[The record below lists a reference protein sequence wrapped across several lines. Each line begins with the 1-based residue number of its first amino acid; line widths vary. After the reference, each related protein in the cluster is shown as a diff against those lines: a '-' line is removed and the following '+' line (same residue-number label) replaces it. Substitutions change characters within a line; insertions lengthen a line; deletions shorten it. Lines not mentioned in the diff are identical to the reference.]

1 MANFLD
7 DIMGM
12 LSTDIGIDLGTCNT
26 LVCVKG
32 EGIILSEPSVVAV
45 HKGTNKVLLNGQAV
59 GNVAKEMLGK
69 TPGGISAV
77 RPLKN
82 GVISDFDLAEA
93 LIRYFIQ
100 KVRTYKGWK
109 LIKPRVAIS
118 IPSGISTVEKRAVI
132 NSAERAGARRI
143 FLVVE
148 PIAAAIGVGLP
159 IQEPIAN
166 MIVDIGGGTTEV
178 AVISLG
184 GIVTFKSI
192 RVAGDEM
199 DDAIVQ
205 HMKSTYNL
213 LIGEQM
219 AERIKVTIG
228 SGAPLEK
235 ELTMEVGGR
244 DMVAARPRKVIVNSE
259 EIREA
264 LKKPIDAIL
273 GAIRETLEKTPPEL
287 SADLINYGLTMV
299 GGGSLLRGID
309 KNISK
314 EIQIP
319 VRVDEDPLTAVAK
332 GTGIVLENLDLVQES
347 LESGEDLM

>member
-1 MANFLD
+1 MANFID

-100 KVRTYKGWK
+100 KVRMYKGWK
-109 LIKPRVAIS
+109 LIRPRVAIS

-148 PIAAAIGVGLP
+148 PIAAAIGVGMP
-159 IQEPIAN
+159 IQEPVAN
-166 MIVDIGGGTTEV
+166 MIVDVGGGTTEV

-199 DDAIVQ
+199 DEAIIL
-205 HMKSTYNL
+205 HMKNTYNL

-228 SGAPLEK
+228 AASPLDK

-244 DMVAARPRKVIVNSE
+244 DLVAARPRKVIVNSE

-264 LKKPIDAIL
+264 LKKPIDAIME
-273 GAIRETLEKTPPEL
+273 AIKETLEKTPPEL

-309 KNISK
+309 KAISK

-319 VRVDEDPLTAVAK
+319 VKVDEDPLTAVAK
-332 GTGIVLENLDLVQES
+332 GTGIVLENLDLIQES
-347 LESGEDLM
+347 LECGEDLL

>member
-100 KVRTYKGWK
+100 KVRMYKGWK

-159 IQEPIAN
+159 IQEPVAN
-166 MIVDIGGGTTEV
+166 MIVDVGGGTTEV

-199 DDAIVQ
+199 DEAIIQ

-228 SGAPLEK
+228 AASPLDK

-244 DMVAARPRKVIVNSE
+244 DLIAARPRKVIVNSE

-273 GAIRETLEKTPPEL
+273 DAIKETLEKTPPEL
-287 SADLINYGLTMV
+287 SADLINYGLVMV

-309 KNISK
+309 KAISK

-319 VRVDEDPLTAVAK
+319 VRIDEDPLTAVAK
-332 GTGIVLENLDLVQES
+332 GTGIVLENLDLIQES
-347 LESGEDLM
+347 LESGEDLL

>member
-1 MANFLD
+1 MANFID

-100 KVRTYKGWK
+100 KVRMYKGWK
-109 LIKPRVAIS
+109 LIRPRVAIS

-148 PIAAAIGVGLP
+148 PIAAAIGVGMP

-166 MIVDIGGGTTEV
+166 MIVDVGGGTTEV

-199 DDAIVQ
+199 DEAIIQ
-205 HMKSTYNL
+205 HMKTTYNL

-228 SGAPLEK
+228 AASPLDK

-244 DMVAARPRKVIVNSE
+244 DLVAARPRKVIVNSE
-259 EIREA
+259 EIRGA
-264 LKKPIDAIL
+264 LKKPIDAIME
-273 GAIRETLEKTPPEL
+273 AIKETLEKTPPEL

-309 KNISK
+309 KAISK

-319 VRVDEDPLTAVAK
+319 VKVDEDPLTAVAK
-332 GTGIVLENLDLVQES
+332 GTGIVLENLDLIQES
-347 LESGEDLM
+347 LESGEDLL

>member
-1 MANFLD
+1 MANFID

-100 KVRTYKGWK
+100 KVKMYKGWK
-109 LIKPRVAIS
+109 LIRPRVAIS

-148 PIAAAIGVGLP
+148 PIAAAIGVGMP
-159 IQEPIAN
+159 IQEPVAN
-166 MIVDIGGGTTEV
+166 MIVDVGGGTTEV

-199 DDAIVQ
+199 DEAIIQ
-205 HMKSTYNL
+205 HMKTTYNL

-219 AERIKVTIG
+219 SEKIKVTIG
-228 SGAPLEK
+228 SAAPLDK

-244 DMVAARPRKVIVNSE
+244 DLVAARPRKVIVNSE
-259 EIREA
+259 EIRGA
-264 LKKPIDAIL
+264 LKKPIDAIMD
-273 GAIRETLEKTPPEL
+273 AIKETLEKTPPEL

-309 KNISK
+309 KTISK

-319 VRVDEDPLTAVAK
+319 VKIAEDPMTAVAK
-332 GTGIVLENLDLVQES
+332 GTGIVLENLDLIQES
-347 LESGEDLM
+347 LECGEDLM

>member
-45 HKGTNKVLLNGQAV
+45 HKGTNKVLLGGQAV

-69 TPGGISAV
+69 TPGGITAV
-77 RPLKN
+77 RPLRN
-82 GVISDFDLAEA
+82 GVISDFDMAEA

-100 KVRTYKGWK
+100 KVRNYKGWK

-132 NSAERAGARRI
+132 NSAERAGARKI

-148 PIAAAIGVGLP
+148 PIAAAIGVGMP
-159 IQEPIAN
+159 IQEPVAN

-199 DDAIVQ
+199 DDAIIQ
-205 HMKSTYNL
+205 HMKGTYNL

-228 SGAPLEK
+228 AGWPLDK

-273 GAIRETLEKTPPEL
+273 EAIKETLEKTPPEL
-287 SADLINYGLTMV
+287 SADLINYGMTMV

-309 KNISK
+309 KAIAK

-319 VRVDEDPLTAVAK
+319 VKVDADPLTAVAK
-332 GTGIVLENLDLVQES
+332 GTGIVLENLDQIQES

>member
-45 HKGTNKVLLNGQAV
+45 HKGTNKVLLDGKAV

-69 TPGGISAV
+69 TPGGITTV
-77 RPLKN
+77 RPLRN
-82 GVISDFDLAEA
+82 GVISDFDMAEA

-100 KVRTYKGWK
+100 KVRDYKGWK

-132 NSAERAGARRI
+132 NSAERAGARKI

-166 MIVDIGGGTTEV
+166 MIVDVGGGTTEV

-184 GIVTFKSI
+184 GIVSFKSI

-199 DDAIVQ
+199 DEAIIG
-205 HMKSTYNL
+205 HMKNTYNL

-219 AERIKVTIG
+219 AERIKITIG
-228 SGAPLEK
+228 SAWPLDK

-244 DMVAARPRKVIVNSE
+244 DLVAARPRKVIVNSE

-273 GAIRETLEKTPPEL
+273 QAIKETLEKTPPEL
-287 SADLINYGLTMV
+287 SADLINCGLTMV
-299 GGGSLLRGID
+299 GGGSTLRGID
-309 KNISK
+309 KTIAR

-319 VRVDEDPLTAVAK
+319 VKIDEDPLTAVAK
-332 GTGIVLENLDLVQES
+332 GTGIVLENLDLIQES

>member
-1 MANFLD
+1 MANFID
-7 DIMGM
+7 DLMGM

-100 KVRTYKGWK
+100 KVRMYKGWK
-109 LIKPRVAIS
+109 LIRPRVAIS

-148 PIAAAIGVGLP
+148 PIAAAIGVGMP

-166 MIVDIGGGTTEV
+166 MIVDVGGGTTEV

-199 DDAIVQ
+199 DEAIIQ
-205 HMKSTYNL
+205 HMKTTYNL

-228 SGAPLEK
+228 AASPLDK

-244 DMVAARPRKVIVNSE
+244 DLVAARPRKVIVNSE
-259 EIREA
+259 EIRGA
-264 LKKPIDAIL
+264 LKKPIDAIME
-273 GAIRETLEKTPPEL
+273 AIKETLEKTPPEL

-309 KNISK
+309 KAISK

-319 VRVDEDPLTAVAK
+319 VKVDEDPLTAVAK
-332 GTGIVLENLDLVQES
+332 GTGIVLENLDLIQES
-347 LESGEDLM
+347 LESGEDLL

>member
-100 KVRTYKGWK
+100 KVRVYKGWK
-109 LIKPRVAIS
+109 LIRPRVAIS

-166 MIVDIGGGTTEV
+166 MIVDVGGGTTEV

-199 DDAIVQ
+199 DEAIIQ
-205 HMKSTYNL
+205 HMKTTYNL

-219 AERIKVTIG
+219 AEKIKVTIG
-228 SGAPLEK
+228 AAAPLDK

-244 DMVAARPRKVIVNSE
+244 DLVAARPRKVIVNSE

-264 LKKPIDAIL
+264 LKKPIDAIME
-273 GAIRETLEKTPPEL
+273 AIKETLEKTPPEL

-309 KNISK
+309 KTISK

-319 VRVDEDPLTAVAK
+319 VKVDEDPLTAVAK
-332 GTGIVLENLDLVQES
+332 GTGIVLENLDLIQES
-347 LESGEDLM
+347 LESGEDLL

>member
-1 MANFLD
+1 MANFID
-7 DIMGM
+7 DFFSMF
-12 LSTDIGIDLGTCNT
+12 STDIGIDLGTCNT

-32 EGIILSEPSVVAV
+32 EGVIITEPSVVAV
-45 HKGTNKVLLNGQAV
+45 KKGTNKVLLNGQAV

-69 TPGGISAV
+69 TPGGIMAV
-77 RPLKN
+77 RPLRE

-100 KVRTYKGWK
+100 KVRQHKGWK

-132 NSAERAGARRI
+132 NSAERAGARKI
-143 FLVVE
+143 YLVLE
-148 PIAAAIGVGLP
+148 PIAAAIGIGLP
-159 IQEPIAN
+159 IQEPIAS
-166 MIVDIGGGTTEV
+166 MVADIGGGTTEV

-184 GIVTFKSI
+184 GIVTSKSI

-199 DDAIVQ
+199 DMAIIQ
-205 HMKSTYNL
+205 HMKTTYNL

-219 AERIKVTIG
+219 AERVKITIG
-228 SGAPLEK
+228 SAFPLEK
-235 ELTMEVGGR
+235 EITMEVGGR
-244 DMVAARPRKVIVNSE
+244 DLVAARPRKIIVNSE

-264 LKKPIDAIL
+264 LKKPIDLIIQAIK
-273 GAIRETLEKTPPEL
+273 ETLEKTPPEL
-287 SADLINYGLTMV
+287 SADLINQGLMMV

-309 KNISK
+309 KAISK

-319 VRVDEDPLTAVAK
+319 VRVDDDPLTAVAK
-332 GTGIVLENLDLVQES
+332 GTGIILENLDQIRES
-347 LESGEDLM
+347 LESGEDLL

>member
-100 KVRTYKGWK
+100 KVRMYKGWK

-132 NSAERAGARRI
+132 NSAERAGARKI

-166 MIVDIGGGTTEV
+166 MIVDVGGGTTEV

-199 DDAIVQ
+199 DEAIIQ
-205 HMKSTYNL
+205 HMKTTYNL

-228 SGAPLEK
+228 AASPLDK

-244 DMVAARPRKVIVNSE
+244 DLVAARPRKVIVNSE

-264 LKKPIDAIL
+264 LKKPINAIMDAIK
-273 GAIRETLEKTPPEL
+273 ETLEKTPPEL

-309 KNISK
+309 KTISK

-319 VRVDEDPLTAVAK
+319 VKVDEDPLTAVAK
-332 GTGIVLENLDLVQES
+332 GTGIVLENLDLIQES
-347 LESGEDLM
+347 LECGEDLL

>member
-1 MANFLD
+1 MANIVD
-7 DIMGM
+7 SIMGM
-12 LSTDIGIDLGTCNT
+12 LSIDIGIDLGTCNT

-45 HKGTNKVLLNGQAV
+45 RKGTNKVLLNGQAV

-69 TPGGISAV
+69 TPGGIMAV
-77 RPLKN
+77 RPLRN

-100 KVRTYKGWK
+100 KVRVYKGWK

-118 IPSGISTVEKRAVI
+118 IPTGISTVEKRAVI
-132 NSAERAGARRI
+132 NSAERAGARKI
-143 FLVVE
+143 YLIQE
-148 PIAAAIGVGLP
+148 PMAGAIGIGMP
-159 IQEPIAN
+159 IQEPVAS
-166 MIVDIGGGTTEV
+166 MIIDIGGGTTEV
-178 AVISLG
+178 AVLSLG
-184 GIVTFKSI
+184 GLVAWKSI

-199 DDAIVQ
+199 DDAIIQ
-205 HMKSTYNL
+205 HMKTTYNL

-219 AERIKVTIG
+219 AEKIKLTIG

-244 DMVAARPRKVIVNSE
+244 DLVAAKPRKVIVNSE

-264 LKKPIDAIL
+264 LKKPIDSIIQAIK
-273 GAIRETLEKTPPEL
+273 ETLEKTPPEL
-287 SADLINYGLTMV
+287 SADLINYGMMMV
-299 GGGSLLRGID
+299 GGGSLLRGLD
-309 KNISK
+309 KAIAK

-319 VRVDEDPLTAVAK
+319 VRVDDDPLTAVAK
-332 GTGIVLENLDLVQES
+332 GTGVVLENLDMIRES
-347 LESGEDLM
+347 LESGEDLI